1 MAQRRENAHRMMTTA
16 SAPGRFDLYTPN
28 RLKLG
33 LFGANCSSGRAAT
46 KVPERWS
53 GSWEDNLAV
62 AQLADA
68 AGIDFMLP
76 IGRWRG
82 YGGETNFEGASLETI
97 TWATGLLANTQR
109 LTIFGTVHAPMFH
122 PIVAAKQFAT
132 ADHVGRGRFGLN
144 LVCGWNQDEFTMF
157 GVQQRDHDLRYA
169 YGREWLQIV
178 TQLWTR
184 HEPFS
189 LESEFFDVRDVV
201 GEPKPFGSERPIVMN
216 AGSSPVG
223 RAFAVENS
231 DLLFIPLSSIEAG
244 AHDVAAIESRAKE
257 IGRNVRV
264 CANGF
269 VVCRPTQR
277 EAEEYLHYYSQ
288 EQADWEAVDHLM
300 ALNGTA
306 SKSYDPEHYVQFR
319 NRWAAGH
326 GGFPVVGDPDAVARQ
341 LADIAEA
348 GFFGFCFS
356 FVNYLNEFPYFRDE
370 VLPRLVALGVRTSG
384 EQG

>member
-1 MAQRRENAHRMMTTA
+1 MMA
-16 SAPGRFDLYTPN
+16 SAARPGRFDLYTRN
-28 RLKLG
+28 QLKLG

-62 AQLADA
+62 ALLADE

-97 TWATGLLANTQR
+97 TWATGLLAQTKR
-109 LTIFGTVHAPMFH
+109 LTVFGTVHAPMFH

-132 ADHVGRGRFGLN
+132 ADRVGRGRFGLN

-157 GVQQRDHDLRYA
+157 GVQQREHDLRYA
-169 YGREWLQIV
+169 YGREWLEIV
-178 TQLWTR
+178 TKLWTQS
-184 HEPFS
+184 EAFS
-189 LESEFFDVRDVV
+189 LESEFFNVHDVV
-201 GEPKPFGSERPIVMN
+201 GEPKPFGDERPVIMN
-216 AGSSPVG
+216 AGASPVG
-223 RAFAVENS
+223 REFAVQNS
-231 DLLFIPLSSIEAG
+231 DLLFIPLSDIETG
-244 AHDVAAIESRAKE
+244 ARDVAAVELRASA
-257 IGRNVRV
+257 IGREVHV

-269 VVCRPTQR
+269 VVCRPTRR
-277 EAEEYLHYYSQ
+277 EAEEYLRYYSQ
-288 EQADWEAVDHLM
+288 EQADWGAVDHLM

-306 SKSYDPEHYVQFR
+306 SMSYDPEHFKVFR

-326 GGFPVVGDPDAVARQ
+326 GGFPVVGDPDDVARQ
-341 LADIAEA
+341 LAAISNA
-348 GFFGFCFS
+348 GFYGFCFS

-370 VLPRLVALGVRTSG
+370 VLPRLMALGVRSSVG
-384 EQG
+384 EDLF